1 MIRKLILNLFALSYR
16 AKIFGTLIPQLRA
29 SVIIFPLFLLMM
41 ISFFINSLLLKFIS
55 IPLLIVAIFYGFVYF
70 RIFPIQ
76 EEDLKYLDK
85 SQLNQYNMYNNL
97 EEYNNEDDSILY
109 LLINPIIIILFL
121 ILMLL

>member
-1 MIRKLILNLFALSYR
+1 MRKLILNLFALSYR

-41 ISFFINSLLLKFIS
+41 ISFFINSMILKFIS

-109 LLINPIIIILFL
+109 LLINPIIIVIFL
-121 ILMLL
+121 ISMFI